1 MSSNASPA
9 PTRNDLL
16 ELDIDLRLVELWREA
31 TGIDEWTLEIV
42 AAFMR
47 AAYGR
52 GYVDA
57 LTEEK
62 PATLCLAHGYG
73 DPRKAHA

>member
-1 MSSNASPA
+1 
-9 PTRNDLL
+9 
-16 ELDIDLRLVELWREA
+16 LDIDLRLVELWREA